1 MPYISMGLYTADKK
15 FYIADASAKLYRPL
29 PYYVAKVTATTP
41 FQVISALVFTLT
53 VYGMAGMRHGPGADG
68 AAAKNAT
75 LSCLVYLIAVQVLHC
90 CALLAPN
97 QDIAFMLSIVWTAI
111 QLLLSSF
118 FIIFSDV
125 FMYWITYLRYLSA
138 LYYAFEGTATAEFSG
153 VNYNCSGGL
162 DPTMMGL
169 LHALAKKQTNMHATQ
184 SARTSLD
191 AHTAHTQHTHSTHNT
206 HTFRAQ
212 TQRAPQNFFPR
223 CLMIAPA
230 PARAVV
236 VHTNQRGGGRTHT
249 HTRRTHPPLCHTH
262 NRRS

>member
-169 LHALAKKQTNMHATQ
+169 LRNTVSSAQLNRGLALYASQGPDPT
-184 SARTSLD
+184 
-191 AHTAHTQHTHSTHNT
+191 
-206 HTFRAQ
+206 
-212 TQRAPQNFFPR
+212 
-223 CLMIAPA
+223 C
-230 PARAVV
+230 V
-236 VHTNQRGGGRTHT
+236 VHADGLLAYFGFSRPFGATFGILLGYLAIVHVMTYLAMIFVA
-249 HTRRTHPPLCHTH
+249 RRE
-262 NRRS
+262 RR